1 MKGKLS
7 QDRKT
12 IIFKIPMR
20 FHRQGGKRMVI
31 LPEHEQARQEMT
43 NPSEDPMLNA
53 LKKAQKWQKMLDKS
67 ETMTIAQLAEREGVE
82 RSMMARVLRLTILA
96 PDIIE
101 AILDGRVPETFS
113 LESLRESIP
122 LLWSEQR
129 EKWGFTLLY
138 S

>member
-1 MKGKLS
+1 MKGRLS

-12 IIFKIPMR
+12 IIFKVPMR

-31 LPEHEQARQEMT
+31 LPEHEQARQDMA
-43 NPSEDPMLNA
+43 NPSDDPMVNA
-53 LKKAQKWQKMLDKS
+53 LSKARKWQQMLDKS

-82 RSMMARVLRLTILA
+82 RSMMARILRLTILA

-129 EKWGFTLLY
+129 QKWGFEIRH
-138 S
+138 

>member
-43 NPSEDPMLNA
+43 NPSEDPMLNT
-53 LKKAQKWQKMLDKS
+53 LTKAQKWQKMLDKS

-122 LLWSEQR
+122 LLWSDQR
-129 EKWGFTLLY
+129 KKWGFEHH
-138 S
+138 

>member
-1 MKGKLS
+1 MKVKLS

-31 LPEHEQARQEMT
+31 LPEHEQARQEMS
-43 NPSEDPMLNA
+43 NPSEDPMVNA
-53 LKKAQKWQKMLDKS
+53 LTKAQKWQKMLDKN
-67 ETMTIAQLAEREGVE
+67 ETMTIAHLAEREGVE

-129 EKWGFTLLY
+129 EKWGFTSHL
-138 S
+138 